1 MRLKE
6 LREQKNES
14 QQKLAMILNISQTM
28 ISRYEKGQ
36 AYPDIETLMAIAK
49 HYNVSVDYLIGFSD
63 DKLPYTKRLKI
74 QGKPESASKTFRLP
88 LDLVENLYRI
98 AYRNNL
104 SLNQIVIQ
112 CLNYALHE
120 IDTTGEEKLDNN

>member
-36 AYPDIETLMAIAK
+36 AYPDMDTLIAIAR
-49 HYNVSVDYLIGFSD
+49 HYNVSVDYLIEFSD
-63 DKLPYTKRLKI
+63 DKLPYTKSNLPKQEQDLLFLFKRLDSTQKEKAVSYI
-74 QGKPESASKTFRLP
+74 QGIN
-88 LDLVENLYRI
+88 D
-98 AYRNNL
+98 
-104 SLNQIVIQ
+104 
-112 CLNYALHE
+112 
-120 IDTTGEEKLDNN
+120 G